1 MADSIESVRRHYGIG
16 GTRTVQN
23 WLRKYGKNQI
33 RQMKQQILK
42 LEQALGQTQ
51 AENLLNA
58 AFLEMAC
65 EELDSDV
72 NAFKKKSTRRSS
84 PSKKRG
90 VASER

>member
-1 MADSIESVRRHYGIG
+1 VVI
-16 GTRTVQN
+16 VQKPN
-23 WLRKYGKNQI
+23 EKNHI
-33 RQMKQQILK
+33 RLMKQQILK